1 MNFSALINSFHFLRP
16 FWLIALPLLWLLVY
30 WLARRHKGDGDW
42 SSVIDAELLP
52 SLRLDAASV
61 SGMRPWPWLALL
73 WSLAAL
79 ALAGPSWE
87 RNQTAAY
94 RAPADW
100 VFVLD
105 LSPSMAAKDIAP
117 NRITRARYAL
127 DDLLGAAHDA
137 RVALVAFSD
146 EPYTVTPLTQDV
158 ATVRAL
164 LPPLAPDIMPSP
176 GDHLAPALNQAEKL
190 LQAAGTNDQ
199 RIVVLTDGFDDPA
212 AVLSAAAKLKAR
224 GVTLSVVGI
233 GTAGGAP
240 LQNADGHFAK
250 DAQGRSLLAR
260 LDADQLQ
267 QLAKT
272 GGGGYVDIAQLPSLI
287 AYLQAEPH
295 SAGGAIA
302 AQGIEVSHWRDEGV
316 WLLPALLL
324 LAGLLARRGWL

>member
-1 MNFSALINSFHFLRP
+1 MNFSAFINSFHFLRP
-16 FWLIALPLLWLLVY
+16 LWLIALPLLWLLVL
-30 WLARRHKGDGDW
+30 WLARRHKNDGDW

-137 RVALVAFSD
+137 RVGLVAFSD

-190 LQAAGTNDQ
+190 LQAAGNNDQ

-212 AVLSAAAKLKAR
+212 AVFSAAAKLKAR

-240 LQNADGHFAK
+240 LQNADGHFAQ

-272 GGGGYVDIAQLPSLI
+272 GGGGYLDIAQLPRLI
-287 AYLQAEPH
+287 NYLQAEPR
-295 SAGGAIA
+295 SAGAAIA
-302 AQGIEVSHWRDEGV
+302 AQGIEVSHWRDGGV

-324 LAGLLARRGWL
+324 LAGLLARRDWL

>member
-16 FWLIALPLLWLLVY
+16 LWLIALPLLWLLVY

-87 RNQTAAY
+87 RNETAAY

-190 LQAAGTNDQ
+190 LQAAGNNDQ

-240 LQNADGHFAK
+240 LQNADGRFAK

-302 AQGIEVSHWRDEGV
+302 AQGIEVSHWRDGGV